1 MELEA
6 HDRTTI
12 ALPDIQK
19 KLASTVLGL
28 GKPTVIVL
36 LNAGA
41 VAIDGLLAQHAGSHT
56 LALGF
61 SALAFL

>member
-19 KLASTVLGL
+19 KLASEVLAL

-41 VAIDGLLAQHAGSHT
+41 VAVDSLLAKHAGR
-56 LALGF
+56 
-61 SALAFL
+61 